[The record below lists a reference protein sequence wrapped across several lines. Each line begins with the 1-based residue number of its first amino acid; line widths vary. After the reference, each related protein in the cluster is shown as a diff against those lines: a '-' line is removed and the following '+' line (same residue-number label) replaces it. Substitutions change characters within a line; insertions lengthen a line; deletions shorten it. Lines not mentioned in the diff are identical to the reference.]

1 MTDGVRTAWGAQH
14 DETTFAPAAARS
26 FEPPS
31 LASAESVGIVR
42 FLLRDEQPAP
52 DVVAAVTAA
61 VAWLQAVRIDGAVW
75 ETIEAPALPKGRD
88 RVFRRDPAAGPLWAR
103 FYEIGTNRPIF
114 VGRDRVIH
122 DAVAEIE
129 HERRIGY
136 AWYNDTA
143 RSLLERDFPRW
154 QKRVRAAGPK
164 QPGSR

>member
-1 MTDGVRTAWGAQH
+1 
-14 DETTFAPAAARS
+14 
-26 FEPPS
+26 
-31 LASAESVGIVR
+31 
-42 FLLRDEQPAP
+42 
-52 DVVAAVTAA
+52 
-61 VAWLQAVRIDGAVW
+61 
-75 ETIEAPALPKGRD
+75 
-88 RVFRRDPAAGPLWAR
+88 
-103 FYEIGTNRPIF
+103 
-114 VGRDRVIH
+114 VIH